1 MDGLALPAG
10 GSGKK
15 KNAPTCQKVETQVN
29 QKNVCIPVFISMV
42 VTYFVV

>member
-15 KNAPTCQKVETQVN
+15 YAPTCQKVETQVN
-29 QKNVCIPVFISMV
+29 QKNVCIPVFFFMV